1 MATDKRLQP
10 ELQAALTALANLLGA
25 PFESPK
31 PLQPVAGPSNGL
43 NQARLSLPPVAPAGN
58 RKVSGTS
65 FKPETAQERKR
76 SNVGTTVVVDES
88 KREVWFEVGDEVIE
102 ALEVD
107 CRKATEERVS
117 FLGLG
122 GDGLS

>member
-1 MATDKRLQP
+1 
-10 ELQAALTALANLLGA
+10 
-25 PFESPK
+25 
-31 PLQPVAGPSNGL
+31 
-43 NQARLSLPPVAPAGN
+43 
-58 RKVSGTS
+58 
-65 FKPETAQERKR
+65 
-76 SNVGTTVVVDES
+76 VVVDES
-88 KREVWFEVGDEVIE
+88 KREVWFEVGDEIIE